1 MSWTEQLL
9 PQQSGGTLMGCWDL
23 VVPSDVCGAR
33 RRLRAAAAVK
43 AISGAPPD
51 HSVDAPV
58 EVIEEA
64 VEELLLVF
72 EELASNGLRH
82 GQAPVVARV
91 QAGAEWWLVQVTDA
105 APSWPPQ
112 PAVDRD
118 PALGG
123 LGLHLVA
130 RLSSDYGW
138 SVQGGRKHVWACLPT
153 PSARPATGGDVSA
166 A

>member
-91 QAGAEWWLVQVTDA
+91 ERAGRPQARVGLPADTECSTSDRRRRLRCVIRSTEPDAIEVRPTRVNSEWPW
-105 APSWPPQ
+105 
-112 PAVDRD
+112 
-118 PALGG
+118 
-123 LGLHLVA
+123 
-130 RLSSDYGW
+130 
-138 SVQGGRKHVWACLPT
+138 
-153 PSARPATGGDVSA
+153 
-166 A
+166 

>member
-1 MSWTEQLL
+1 
-9 PQQSGGTLMGCWDL
+9 MGCWDL

-72 EELASNGLRH
+72 EELASNALRH
-82 GQAPVVARV
+82 
-91 QAGAEWWLVQVTDA
+91 
-105 APSWPPQ
+105 SWPPQ